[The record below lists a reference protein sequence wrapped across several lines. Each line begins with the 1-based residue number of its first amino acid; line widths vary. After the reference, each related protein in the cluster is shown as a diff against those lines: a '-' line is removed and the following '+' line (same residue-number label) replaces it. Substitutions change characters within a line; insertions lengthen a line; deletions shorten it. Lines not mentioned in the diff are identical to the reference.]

1 MNKEQ
6 IKIFLE
12 ETRKPVEEEIVFDL
26 INGYQKRITEIE
38 NKNKRLLNIIK
49 IQVENIEK
57 NINLYIEDNNL
68 YSIESIKNSINLI
81 EKIIKNNTCFEK

>member
-57 NINLYIEDNNL
+57 NINTYIEDNNL
-68 YSIESIKNSINLI
+68 YLIESIKNSIDLI
-81 EKIIKNNTCFEK
+81 EKIIKNN